1 MSINQQYKA
10 SGSQLPFKDWLYEQQ
25 MNGKVDFTMQ
35 EENNKSVGMEVA
47 GVPFTY
53 ILIAGV
59 ILFGGIYVYRK
70 MSK

>member
-1 MSINQQYKA
+1 MTLNQKYKA
-10 SGSQLPFKDWLYEQQ
+10 SGSQIPFKDWLYEQQ
-25 MNGKVDFTMQ
+25 INGKVDFTMQ
-35 EENNKSVGMEVA
+35 EENNKGASMEVA

-59 ILFGGIYVYRK
+59 ILFGGIYVYRR